1 MVSGLPDSPSSILR
15 LVSDA
20 ICPDSPG
27 ARSASYL
34 GQEES
39 DFDQSAEAG
48 RHEIEVVAS
57 IYPNSVTWKV
67 SSLRNPGIQ
76 TCNMQ
81 VETPP
86 RAHR

>member
-20 ICPDSPG
+20 VCPDNPG
-27 ARSASYL
+27 ARRASYP

-48 RHEIEVVAS
+48 RHEVEVVAS
-57 IYPNSVTWKV
+57 VYP
-67 SSLRNPGIQ
+67 I
-76 TCNMQ
+76 
-81 VETPP
+81 
-86 RAHR
+86 